1 MSASARHRCFGP
13 LTRPPSEA
21 LRNGDEPP
29 RREAPGSVEALT

>member
-13 LTRPPSEA
+13 LTRPPSKA

-29 RREAPGSVEALT
+29 CRAAPGIVEALT